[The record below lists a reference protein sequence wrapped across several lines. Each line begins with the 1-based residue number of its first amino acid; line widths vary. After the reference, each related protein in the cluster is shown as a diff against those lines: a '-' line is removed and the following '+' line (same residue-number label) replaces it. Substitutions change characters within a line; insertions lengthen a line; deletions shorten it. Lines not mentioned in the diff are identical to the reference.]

1 MKNNL
6 QFLQTKYESILAHQ
20 ESSDDINYYT
30 GAMLLLSGL
39 LIVTL
44 LGIFIK
50 DNYSMR
56 LLFFIAVLLASLLF
70 YKTKLKQNLQTELKT
85 KAEEDN
91 NHEAILKGNLRLL
104 SSDLAARA
112 SRVSAVRWFYTINFP
127 IFLYSIKEFISG
139 PMSSKF
145 LLWSL
150 VSSFLIGIMVWN
162 WFFKGDTEKLELYQ
176 SEVDRMIRELA

>member
-6 QFLQTKYESILAHQ
+6 QFLQTKYDSILAHQ
-20 ESSDDINYYT
+20 ESSDDISYYT

-39 LIVTL
+39 LIITL

-56 LLFFIAVLLASLLF
+56 LLVFITVLLASLLY
-70 YKTKLKQNLQTELKT
+70 YKTKLKPNNLAEIKT
-85 KAEEDN
+85 KAEEE
-91 NHEAILKGNLRLL
+91 NHEAILKGKLRLL

-145 LLWSL
+145 LFWSL
-150 VSSFLIGIMVWN
+150 VSSFVIGMMVWS
-162 WFFKGDTEKLELYQ
+162 WFFKGDSEKLELYK